1 MGSRVTLAAL
11 EMLLELV
18 VVVDEALVDEV
29 DVLVEV
35 GVNDDELVE
44 VGVDD
49 DELVIGKLL
58 EVEIDE
64 ALVTALVIDTC
75 KLELR
80 SSAMT
85 QLLKI
90 SVSKI
95 KVNRFIIQGKER
107 SSVQLLA

>member
-44 VGVDD
+44 VGVD